1 MRLKKIVFLLPLLL
15 VGLSPAAVARTPK
28 PVTSAFFV
36 TQAGGFISNYPDPA
50 VSYTLTL
57 RVLDTLPRPAYLQVE
72 YENPGDPD
80 KPDLQ
85 YLEVQAGQQTVD
97 LKSRFFSGA
106 RNRKSYRVVVEVF
119 SDKAMKSKLGEH
131 VQKIE
136 FVEMHL

>member
-1 MRLKKIVFLLPLLL
+1 MRLKRILFLLPLLL
-15 VGLSPAAVARTPK
+15 AGLSLSAAARTPK

-57 RVLDTLPRPAYLQVE
+57 RVLDTLARPAYLQVE
-72 YENPGDPD
+72 YENPANPD
-80 KPDLQ
+80 DPDLQ

-106 RNRKSYRVVVEVF
+106 KNRKSYRVVVEVF
-119 SDKAMKSKLGEH
+119 SDKAMKSKIGEH

-136 FVEMHL
+136 FVEMRL

>member
-1 MRLKKIVFLLPLLL
+1 MRLKKIAFVLPLLL
-15 VGLSPAAVARTPK
+15 AGLSLAAVARTPK

-36 TQAGGFISNYPDPA
+36 TQAGGFISNSPDPA

-57 RVLDTLPRPAYLQVE
+57 RVLDTLARPAYLQVE

-80 KPDLQ
+80 NPDLQ

-119 SDKAMKSKLGEH
+119 SDKAMKSKIGEH